1 MQMNKFWKYIGYDI
15 QYVLNFSVIM
25 ELNKTNDI

>member
-1 MQMNKFWKYIGYDI
+1 MKKFRKYISYDI

-25 ELNKTNDI
+25 ELNKINDI